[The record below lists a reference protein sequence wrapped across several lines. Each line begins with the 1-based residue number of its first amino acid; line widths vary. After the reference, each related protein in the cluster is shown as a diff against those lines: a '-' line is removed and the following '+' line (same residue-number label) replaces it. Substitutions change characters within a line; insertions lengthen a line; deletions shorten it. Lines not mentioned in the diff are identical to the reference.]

1 MAQSLPDTV
10 LSLRTRSCSE
20 DGLNI
25 LAFTVDSVFSVEQ
38 DREWIAGL
46 QRVSGAN
53 WNTIIN
59 SVQFNKLN
67 SVFSGNN
74 VIPSSRSCKFFIRY

>member
-1 MAQSLPDTV
+1 MSQSLPDTI
-10 LSLRTRSCSE
+10 LSIRTRSCSE

-25 LAFTVDSVFSVEQ
+25 LDFAVDPGFSVEQ
-38 DREWIAGL
+38 DNEWLAGL

-74 VIPSSRSCKFFIRY
+74 VRPSSRSCKFFIRY

>member
-25 LAFTVDSVFSVEQ
+25 LDFAVDPGFSVEQ
-38 DREWIAGL
+38 DREWSAGI
-46 QRVSGAN
+46 QRVAGAN
-53 WNTIIN
+53 WNTIIS
-59 SVQFNKLN
+59 SVKFNKLN
-67 SVFSGNN
+67 SVFSGKN
-74 VIPSSRSCKFFIRY
+74 VRPSSRSCKFFIRY

>member
-1 MAQSLPDTV
+1 MSQSLPDTV
-10 LSLRTRSCSE
+10 LSIRTRSCRE

-25 LAFTVDSVFSVEQ
+25 LDFTVGSAFSVEQ
-38 DREWIAGL
+38 DNEWITGL
-46 QRVSGAN
+46 QRVPEAN
-53 WNTIIN
+53 WNTVIN

-74 VIPSSRSCKFFIRY
+74 VRPSSRTCKFFIRY

>member
-1 MAQSLPDTV
+1 MSQSLPDTV
-10 LSLRTRSCSE
+10 LSTRTRSCRE

-25 LAFTVDSVFSVEQ
+25 LDFTVGSAFSVEQ
-38 DREWIAGL
+38 DKEWINGL
-46 QRVSGAN
+46 QLVTGVN
-53 WNTIIN
+53 WNTVIN

-74 VIPSSRSCKFFIRY
+74 VRPSSRTCKFFIRY